1 MKDQVSRL
9 GWLWKYHESY
19 AMTREGNWR
28 LRGCRR
34 YFAIKCRKLTSGF
47 VSGSIT
53 VLDGRT
59 LVKCT
64 PVPCLPYFAIEKLG
78 GRDREQFVDR
88 SRNFRINSRTKQST
102 ATSFKRILKMEN
114 FLSSLKNPY
123 FPWSIYIYI
132 NKIKLQ
138 ID

>member
-9 GWLWKYHESY
+9 GWRKALKIS
-19 AMTREGNWR
+19 RK
-28 LRGCRR
+28 LRDDPRGKLATKGCRG
-34 YFAIKCRKLTSGF
+34 YFAIKCRKLTSF

-114 FLSSLKNPY
+114 FLSSLKNFLSKPVKPY
-123 FPWSIYIYI
+123 FP
-132 NKIKLQ
+132 
-138 ID
+138 

>member
-9 GWLWKYHESY
+9 GWRKALKIS
-19 AMTREGNWR
+19 RK
-28 LRGCRR
+28 LRDDPRGKLATKGCRG
-34 YFAIKCRKLTSGF
+34 YFAIKCRKLTSF

-114 FLSSLKNPY
+114 FLSSLKNFPSKPVKPY
-123 FPWSIYIYI
+123 FP
-132 NKIKLQ
+132 
-138 ID
+138 

>member
-1 MKDQVSRL
+1 MFNLKDERSSFEAWLALKISR
-9 GWLWKYHESY
+9 K
-19 AMTREGNWR
+19 
-28 LRGCRR
+28 LRDDPRGKLATKGCRG
-34 YFAIKCRKLTSGF
+34 YFAIKCRKLTSF

-114 FLSSLKNPY
+114 FLSSLKNFLSKPVKPY
-123 FPWSIYIYI
+123 FP
-132 NKIKLQ
+132 
-138 ID
+138 

>member
-9 GWLWKYHESY
+9 GWRKALKIS
-19 AMTREGNWR
+19 RK
-28 LRGCRR
+28 LRDDPRGKLATKGCRG
-34 YFAIKCRKLTSGF
+34 YFAIKCRKLTSF

-123 FPWSIYIYI
+123 FP
-132 NKIKLQ
+132 
-138 ID
+138 

>member
-1 MKDQVSRL
+1 MFNLKDERSSFEAWLALKISR
-9 GWLWKYHESY
+9 K
-19 AMTREGNWR
+19 
-28 LRGCRR
+28 LRDDPRGKLATKGCRG
-34 YFAIKCRKLTSGF
+34 YFAIKCRKLTSF

-123 FPWSIYIYI
+123 FP
-132 NKIKLQ
+132 
-138 ID
+138 